1 MRNITSVVRLV
12 LVSTS
17 STQLLKKA
25 SAFVLPA
32 SNQKEAFM
40 SAPRF
45 VHDDIVTL
53 TETGK
58 IGTVKEVHQTGNAYV
73 YGIQLKT
80 AASETVNVP
89 EAELELVKIA
99 NEDETGLHI
108 RYIT

>member
-1 MRNITSVVRLV
+1 VTGRRHLP
-12 LVSTS
+12 
-17 STQLLKKA
+17 
-25 SAFVLPA
+25 FVLPA
-32 SNQKEAFM
+32 SNQEEAFM

-53 TETGK
+53 TETGQ

>member
-1 MRNITSVVRLV
+1 
-12 LVSTS
+12 
-17 STQLLKKA
+17 
-25 SAFVLPA
+25 VLPA
-32 SNQKEAFM
+32 SKHKEAFM
-40 SAPRF
+40 STPRF

-53 TETGK
+53 TETAQ
-58 IGTVKEVHQTGNAYV
+58 IGTVKEVHQTGGEYV

-80 AASETVNVP
+80 AACETVNVP